1 MKIAHIVI
9 QEAVT
14 HFLANQPIN
23 KLITQLFRGG
33 RQVQDSFEPVKHF
46 SFMKYED
53 GVGTMR
59 IHLTNAL
66 PRILDS
72 IETREDMDTTFTI
85 SVKGLEAEIV
95 VSYDKPSMWFNITS
109 KTFDNLFALAVE
121 RSKE

>member
-72 IETREDMDTTFTI
+72 IETREEMDTTFTI

>member
-95 VSYDKPSMWFNITS
+95 VSYDKTSMWFNITS

-121 RSKE
+121 RAKE

>member
-95 VSYDKPSMWFNITS
+95 VSYDKTSMWFNITS

>member
-1 MKIAHIVI
+1 MKIAHVVI

-14 HFLANQPIN
+14 HFLGNQPIN
-23 KLITQLFRGG
+23 KLITHLFRGG
-33 RQVQDSFEPVKHF
+33 RQVQDSFEPIKHF

-72 IETREDMDTTFTI
+72 IETREDMDTTFTV

-95 VSYDKPSMWFNITS
+95 VSYDKTSMWFNITS

>member
-1 MKIAHIVI
+1 MKIAHVVI

-23 KLITQLFRGG
+23 KLINQLFRSGK
-33 RQVQDSFEPVKHF
+33 QVHDDFDPIKQVSCLMFK
-46 SFMKYED
+46 D

-59 IHLTNAL
+59 LHWNDVVPRAL
-66 PRILDS
+66 QD
-72 IETREDMDTTFTI
+72 IEKTEDLDTTFTI
-85 SVKGLEAEIV
+85 YVKGLEAEIV
-95 VSYDKPSMWFNITS
+95 VKYDQPSMWFNITS

>member
-23 KLITQLFRGG
+23 KLITHLFRGG
-33 RQVQDSFEPVKHF
+33 RQVQDSFEPVNHF

-109 KTFDNLFALAVE
+109 KTFDNLFALAGE